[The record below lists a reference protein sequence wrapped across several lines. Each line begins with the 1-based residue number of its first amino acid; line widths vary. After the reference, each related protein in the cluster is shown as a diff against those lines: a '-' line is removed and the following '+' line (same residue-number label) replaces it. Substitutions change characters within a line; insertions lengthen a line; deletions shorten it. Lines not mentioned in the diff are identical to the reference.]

1 MKDAHHW
8 LDSNPLAEAE
18 DIKEKQKEI
27 EGICAPVVSKY
38 YAGQQDDVEDE
49 SDEIH
54 DEL

>member
-8 LDSNPLAEAE
+8 LDPNPFAEAE
-18 DIKEKQKEI
+18 DIKEKQKEV
-27 EGICAPVVSKY
+27 EGTCAAVLSKY
-38 YAGQQDDVEDE
+38 YAGQQDDE